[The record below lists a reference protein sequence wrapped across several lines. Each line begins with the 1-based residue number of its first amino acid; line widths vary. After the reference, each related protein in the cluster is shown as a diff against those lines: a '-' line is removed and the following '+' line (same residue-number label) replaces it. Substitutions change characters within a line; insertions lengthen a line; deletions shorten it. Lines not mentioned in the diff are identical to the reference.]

1 MSSQE
6 RITTILLRL
15 LRGDQLNKQALMTE
29 FNKDESSIRRDISV
43 IKRAFDDVFSE
54 PAPFIAASSGDY
66 RLKPNLHAA
75 GRSLDDGQLLAIAL
89 ILTASRGLSSVE
101 MKQLMA
107 QLLPAG
113 PEHKGLDRL
122 TKNPVFEYRGVP
134 KISLTNRLARLSQAI
149 VNHELISFDHVY

>member
-54 PAPFIAASSGDY
+54 PAPFVAENAGD
-66 RLKPNLHAA
+66 
-75 GRSLDDGQLLAIAL
+75 
-89 ILTASRGLSSVE
+89 
-101 MKQLMA
+101 
-107 QLLPAG
+107 
-113 PEHKGLDRL
+113 
-122 TKNPVFEYRGVP
+122 
-134 KISLTNRLARLSQAI
+134 
-149 VNHELISFDHVY
+149 

>member
-101 MKQLMA
+101 NEATNGTIITSRTRA
-107 QLLPAG
+107 QRIGSAYQ
-113 PEHKGLDRL
+113 K
-122 TKNPVFEYRGVP
+122 
-134 KISLTNRLARLSQAI
+134 S
-149 VNHELISFDHVY
+149 SF